1 MEEKVA
7 QLASAQ
13 WLNAAR
19 EMVVSYSLKI
29 IGVVVLLVLA
39 NLLAGWIGRLT
50 ASAMKRRGV
59 DPMIQGYLRSTIRA
73 VILVFAIIACL
84 GIFGIQ
90 TTSFAAVIAAAGLAI
105 GLAFQG
111 SLSHL
116 AAGFMLL
123 IFRPFRVGDAVNVAG
138 QLGVIDQITMFS
150 TTMNSFDNRR
160 IIIPNG
166 EVFGAVIEN
175 LTHHDER
182 RVEVEVG
189 VAYDAS
195 VDKTR
200 EVLEAAAAAVPGRLD
215 KEGRRP
221 AVVLLKMGPSSVN
234 WVVRVWAPTA
244 TFWDVHQAAVRGVK
258 QALDD
263 ANISIPF
270 PQMDV
275 HLSGNR

>member
-1 MEEKVA
+1 MQEKVT

-13 WLNAAR
+13 WLDAAR
-19 EMVVSYSLKI
+19 ELVVSYSLKI
-29 IGVVVLLVLA
+29 IGVIVLLLVA
-39 NLLAGWIGRLT
+39 NVVAGWIGRL
-50 ASAMKRRGV
+50 AGRAMKRRGV
-59 DPMIQGYLRSTIRA
+59 DAMIQGYLRSIIRA

-90 TTSFAAVIAAAGLAI
+90 TTSFAAVIGAAGLAI

-138 QLGVIDQITMFS
+138 QLGVIDQISMFS
-150 TTMNSFDNRR
+150 TTMNTFDNRR

-166 EVFGAVIEN
+166 SVFGAVIEN
-175 LTHHDER
+175 LTHHEER
-182 RVEVEVG
+182 RVDVEVR

-195 VDKTR
+195 VDRTR

-215 KEGRRP
+215 KEGREP
-221 AVVLLKMGPSSVN
+221 AVVLLKMGPSSID

-263 ANISIPF
+263 AKISIPF

-275 HLSGNR
+275 HLSKDQ

>member
-1 MEEKVA
+1 MEEHVN
-7 QLASAQ
+7 QVMIAQ
-13 WLNAAR
+13 WLAMAKH
-19 EMVVSYSLKI
+19 VVVAYSIKL
-29 IGVVVLLVLA
+29 IGVIVVLVLA
-39 NLLAGWIGRLT
+39 NLIAGWISRLT
-50 ASAMKRRGV
+50 ASAMRRRKV
-59 DPMIQGYLRSTIRA
+59 DPMVQGYLRGIIRITILSFA
-73 VILVFAIIACL
+73 VIACL

-90 TTSFAAVIAAAGLAI
+90 TTSFAAVLAAVGLAI

-138 QLGVIDQITMFS
+138 QLGVIDNISVFS
-150 TTMNSFDNRR
+150 TSMNTFDNRR
-160 IIIPNG
+160 VIIPNG
-166 EVFGAVIEN
+166 SVFGAVIEN
-175 LTHHDER
+175 LTHHEER

-189 VAYDAS
+189 VAYESSIDR
-195 VDKTR
+195 TR

-215 KEGRRP
+215 KDGRRP
-221 AVVLLKMGPSSVN
+221 AVVLLKMGPSSIN
-234 WVVRVWAPTA
+234 WAVRVWAPTA

-263 ANISIPF
+263 ANIPIPF

-275 HLSGNR
+275 HVSGQK